1 MKRSCFSDDCAI
13 RGSNTVVL
21 AWTRPWKSSCSLEK
35 VGRSIPEEDTG
46 EQIGPTKKVIQFEA
60 GQSMQKH
67 VQLLT
72 KIFDELS
79 ITGDPLDEEN
89 QVVHLLA
96 SLSESYDMFVTV
108 LEASPEVPKLEI
120 VTERLLHKETKQ
132 RDKESSTIEVKP
144 MTSKHRTSINVQ
156 SVAIV
161 VGLGTSKGNAECYW
175 KVLERIKTTEQ
186 RVTLT
191 KGC

>member
-1 MKRSCFSDDCAI
+1 MDPTLLCLLGPDPENPAVVWRKLAGQFQKKTWANKLAI
-13 RGSNTVVL
+13 QRKLYNL
-21 AWTRPWKSSCSLEK
+21 KLK
-35 VGRSIPEEDTG
+35 D
-46 EQIGPTKKVIQFEA
+46 

-67 VQLLT
+67 VKMLT
-72 KIFDELS
+72 EIFDKLS
-79 ITGDPLDEEN
+79 IIGDPLDEEN

-96 SLSESYDMFVTV
+96 SLPESYDMLVTV

-191 KGC
+191 KIR

>member
-1 MKRSCFSDDCAI
+1 
-13 RGSNTVVL
+13 
-21 AWTRPWKSSCSLEK
+21 
-35 VGRSIPEEDTG
+35 
-46 EQIGPTKKVIQFEA
+46 
-60 GQSMQKH
+60 MQKH
-67 VQLLT
+67 VKMLT
-72 KIFDELS
+72 EIFDKLS
-79 ITGDPLDEEN
+79 IIGDPLDEEN

-96 SLSESYDMFVTV
+96 SLPEFYMLVTV

-191 KGC
+191 KIR